1 MNFMKKFAAAAT
13 AAVMFIST
21 PAASVMAAS
30 YTGYD
35 VGVSSLG
42 GAQISTGYP
51 SSYRNNKNLNAGKI
65 TKQVDESGV
74 YLRLPRWTNV
84 CPGCGGVASE
94 YIPDLYEGVSYTL
107 SDDSV
112 LKDCKFNLKRSPNSG
127 EFADYA
133 GWPCLSFDYVGAHPG
148 ITDVTLTFYY
158 NFRADDEASYHTC
171 GQFLTLPGNYNWYKD
186 TVKFTVEVPGRTVT
200 YTDGV
205 PGEVVFPDQVVKYL
219 EDGEATPAFTGNL
232 EREGYTFTGWSPERA
247 DTVSGDA
254 TYVAQWEKNEEEKFT
269 VTYVDGVPNET
280 VFPDQSYE
288 GLKKGDTTPA
298 FVGTPTRKDYTFAGW
313 EPAVSDTVTGDATYT
328 AIWTK
333 DEPEE
338 TITITY
344 TDGVNGEAFADQ
356 TYTGLKKGDPTPA
369 FEGTPT
375 RKGYKFLGWNPE
387 FAETVDGTVT
397 YVARWEEDKPVDP
410 VDPEDPDKK
419 VSTPGMDKQI
429 IDADGNAVDASSL
442 TPGES
447 VKFRLN
453 SNLPSDFYEKV
464 TFESDAD
471 GKITV
476 NTEDPYLLTIH
487 DDFDGTFTL
496 NKESIVVKIGDKKLN
511 AETDYTFAEDKD
523 CNDGNGRLCDFH
535 VELNL
540 NALYNAGT
548 ITDDDFKKAATITV
562 EYEMQLSKD
571 AGVAT
576 HRNAAWVTSNEN
588 DFITDIVEVDVYGI
602 KVEKVS
608 SDEEKKPL
616 AGAEFDLYDAEKKEV
631 LASGVTDDKGIINF
645 DGLKAGTYYL
655 LETKAPTGY
664 IRSTSYIEVIVNDDT
679 ATSQNYLVQTVAN
692 AKAPHTGGA
701 GTTLFTAGGIALVAS
716 SLIIAVT
723 KKKKETEE

>member
-13 AAVMFIST
+13 AAVMVIST

-30 YTGYD
+30 YTGTD
-35 VGVSSLG
+35 VGISSYG
-42 GAQISTGYP
+42 GASIQTGTPNY
-51 SSYRNNKNLNAGKI
+51 YLNAQTISNGKK
-65 TKQVDESGV
+65 TKEVGESG
-74 YLRLPRWTNV
+74 YYYRLPRLIDL
-84 CPGCGGVASE
+84 CPRCQNIALE
-94 YIPDLYEGVSYTL
+94 YIPDTYKGVSYTL
-107 SDDSV
+107 SDGDV
-112 LKDCKFNLKRSPNSG
+112 LKDCKFNIKSTPSDFG
-127 EFADYA
+127 EYA
-133 GWPCLSFDYVGAHPG
+133 GYPGLNFDYTAAHPG

-158 NFRADDEASYHTC
+158 YYGTEYEEGNCDFC
-171 GQFLTLPGNYNWYKD
+171 GKYIYANPNTNWYKD
-186 TVKFTVEVPGRTVT
+186 TVTFTVEVPGYTVI

-205 PGEVVFPDQVVKYL
+205 DGEEIFPDQVEKYL
-219 EDGEATPAFTGNL
+219 ADGEATPAFTGNL
-232 EREGYTFTGWSPERA
+232 EREGYTFTGWSPKRA

-280 VFPDQSYE
+280 VFPDQGYE
-288 GLKKGDTTPA
+288 GLKKGDATPA

-313 EPAVSDTVTGDATYT
+313 EPAVSETVTGNATYT
-328 AIWTK
+328 ATWTK

-338 TITITY
+338 TITVTYNDGVEEEVVFEDQVY
-344 TDGVNGEAFADQ
+344 TD
-356 TYTGLKKGDPTPA
+356 LKKGDATPA

-375 RKGYKFLGWNPE
+375 RSGYKFLGWSP
-387 FAETVDGTVT
+387 AVAPTVDGTVK
-397 YVARWEEDKPVDP
+397 YVALWEEDKP

-523 CNDGNGRLCDFH
+523 CNDGNDRLCDFH

-701 GTTLFTAGGIALVAS
+701 GTTLFTAGGLALVAS